1 MSVSI
6 GSPVQALSQISSL
19 QSASGMSGAGALDS
33 ILQMFSAATGQSAV
47 APPAAPGGS
56 NPISSTNA
64 FDPSTFNALLSIQE
78 QANGGAGQVANAPGS
93 SDAQGDSNDADPTV
107 DTVTNPDG
115 STTTTMSYPDGTQEV
130 TTTPPV
136 QPAAATATDMAT
148 DAISKNLDQL
158 GDLLGPLA
166 TAAIFSL

>member
-1 MSVSI
+1 MSISI
-6 GSPVQALSQISSL
+6 GSTFQALSQINS
-19 QSASGMSGAGALDS
+19 QKSASGMSGAGALDS
-33 ILQMFSAATGQSAV
+33 ILQMFSAATGQSAA
-47 APPAAPGGS
+47 APPAAPAGG
-56 NPISSTNA
+56 NPVSSTSA

-78 QANGGAGQVANAPGS
+78 QANGGAGQAANAPGNA
-93 SDAQGDSNDADPTV
+93 DAQDDASDADPTV

-115 STTTTMSYPDGTQEV
+115 STTTTMTYPDGTQEV
-130 TTTPPV
+130 TTTPAV
-136 QPAAATATDMAT
+136 QPAAAAATKMAT